1 MGDLPENSN
10 LQEAMP
16 YRRRARRTSHPV
28 DVELRLND
36 LTVSAIIRDVSDA
49 DEQDPSLIG
58 IGVFHSDALPLDEI
72 LGCRTVTGSKLLPE
86 ESTVLLLW
94 TRRFGSDGF
103 LSGGRMRQI
112 ESTCVQECE
121 VSDCDRQDAGHVV
134 QGAR

>member
-36 LTVSAIIRDVSDA
+36 LTVSAVIRDVSRA
-49 DEQDPSLIG
+49 DEHNPSFIG
-58 IGVFHSDALPLDEI
+58 IGIFHSDPLPLDEI
-72 LGCRTVTGSKLLPE
+72 LRCRTITESKLLPE
-86 ESTVLLLW
+86 ESTVLLMW

-112 ESTCVQECE
+112 ESTSVQECD
-121 VSDCDRQDAGHVV
+121 VSDCDGHDAGHVLQV
-134 QGAR
+134 AR